1 MMLRQSKHDKLFKM
15 NKTQHYI
22 QGQWQSGNGEGIPV
36 FDSITGAHFTSTTV
50 EGLDVPS
57 ILQYGRDKGDT
68 LRKMTFQQRGNMLK
82 SLALYLEKRKQAFY
96 EISYRTGA
104 TKRDSWVDIEGG
116 FGNLFANASLR
127 KLFPNQTYHVEGD
140 PIDLSRGGRFM
151 AHHIMVPR
159 EGVAVHINAFNF
171 PVWGMLEKCAVN
183 WMAGMPAV
191 VLPAPQ
197 TAYLT
202 EAVVREIIASGILPE
217 GSLQLI
223 SGTARNILDTVQ
235 SQDVVTFT
243 GSAKIGRILKNHPQL
258 TAESVPFTMEAD
270 SLNAAILGRDAVPG
284 TPEFDLFVKEVRT
297 EMTTKCGQK
306 CTAIR
311 RIIVPQELIEDVQ
324 IALIHQLD
332 KVTIGDPRLREVR
345 MGSLVNDAQRNSVK
359 EQVAKIA
366 ESAAIVYG
374 NTDDFE
380 TIGADSQK
388 GAFMKPIVLR
398 EDHPLQNEQAH
409 VTEAFGPVSTIMPYT
424 TLEDAITLAKMG
436 KGSLVSSII
445 TNDDK
450 IAREYAINA
459 ASHHGRIL
467 ILNRESAKQ
476 STGHGS
482 PLPGLIHGGPGRAGG
497 GEEMGGMRGIKHY
510 LQRCAIQGSPTTL
523 TTVTGIYQPKG
534 AYTEAPAHPFT
545 YHWEDIKPGMS
556 LKTHNRTI
564 TDTDIVNFGNITWDH
579 FYAHTD
585 ITSLDGSIFEKRTA
599 HGYFIISM
607 AAGLFVYPNK
617 GPVAANYGLEEIR
630 FLRPIYNNDTLYVR
644 LTCKQKVDR
653 DSRGTEHPSGI
664 VKWYVEVFDT
674 NVDTANAIL
683 PKGAEKEDPLVC
695 IATILTMVEKKQEV
709 FTETTTKVIESCL
722 ATLSEDHKAQW
733 GIMTPQHMVE
743 HLEYTYKIASGEIQD
758 FDIATPEKYLE
769 KTHDSL
775 YNFEK
780 FPVNSNFPGLEKNT
794 LALLQHPD
802 LKTAKEKFLEERF
815 KYLTFF
821 KENPDTILKNL
832 VFGELNK
839 YEWYLLERKHLNHH
853 FEQFNLLD

>member
-1 MMLRQSKHDKLFKM
+1 MGQ
-15 NKTQHYI
+15 KTQHYV

-36 FDSITGAHFTSTTV
+36 FDSITGEHFTSTTV
-50 EGLDVPS
+50 RGLDVAS

-82 SLALYLEKRKQAFY
+82 SLAMYLTKRKQAFY

-140 PIDLSRGGRFM
+140 PIDLSGGGRFM

-223 SGTARNILDTVQ
+223 SGTAKNILDTVG

-243 GSAKIGRILKNHPQL
+243 GSANIGRQLKNHPQL
-258 TAESVPFTMEAD
+258 TRESVPFTMEAD
-270 SLNAAILGRDAVPG
+270 SLNAAILGPDAVVG
-284 TPEFDLFVKEVRT
+284 TPEFDLFIKEVRN

-311 RIIVPQELIEDVQ
+311 RIIVPQDLIDDVQ
-324 IALIHQLD
+324 NALSKQLD
-332 KVTIGDPRLREVR
+332 KVTIGDPRLKEVR
-345 MGSLVNDAQRNSVK
+345 MGSLVSISQRESVK

-366 ESAAIVYG
+366 QTAQMVYG
-374 NTDDFE
+374 DFDE
-380 TIGADSQK
+380 FKVLGADAQK
-388 GAFMKPIVLR
+388 GAFLKPILMR
-398 EDHPLQNEQAH
+398 EDNPLQNENAH
-409 VTEAFGPVSTIMPYT
+409 IIEAFGPVSTLMPYD
-424 TLEDAITLAKMG
+424 TLQDAITLAKMG
-436 KGSLVSSII
+436 KGSLVSSIV
-445 TNDDK
+445 TNDNTT
-450 IAREYAINA
+450 ARDYAVGA

-467 ILNRESAKQ
+467 ILNRESAAQ

-482 PLPGLIHGGPGRAGG
+482 PLPSLIHGGPGRAGG
-497 GEEMGGMRGIKHY
+497 GEEMGGMRGVKHY
-510 LQRCAIQGSPTTL
+510 LQRCAIQGSPTSL
-523 TTVTGIYQPKG
+523 TKVTGIYQPKA
-534 AYTEAPAHPFT
+534 AYIEAPAHPFT
-545 YHWEDIKPGMS
+545 YHWEDIQPGMS

-653 DSRGTEHPSGI
+653 DARGKEHPSGI

-674 NVDTANAIL
+674 NVDKANALL
-683 PKGAEKEDPLVC
+683 PKTAEKEDPLVC

-709 FTETTTKVIESCL
+709 FVELPTRKIESCL
-722 ATLSEDHKAQW
+722 AKLTLESKPTW

-743 HLEYTYKIASGEIQD
+743 HLEYTYKIASGELQN
-758 FDIATPEKYLE
+758 FDISTPEKYLE
-769 KTHDSL
+769 KTQDSL
-775 YNFEK
+775 YNYEK
-780 FPVNSNFPGLEKNT
+780 FPANSNFPHLKKDT
-794 LALLQHPD
+794 LGSLIHPD
-802 LKTAKEKFLEERF
+802 LETAVAKFLQQRDR
-815 KYLTFF
+815 YLDFF
-821 KENPDTILKNL
+821 TQNPDAVLKNL

-839 YEWYLLERKHLNHH
+839 YQWYLLERKHLNHH
-853 FEQFNLLD
+853 FEQFNLLDQ